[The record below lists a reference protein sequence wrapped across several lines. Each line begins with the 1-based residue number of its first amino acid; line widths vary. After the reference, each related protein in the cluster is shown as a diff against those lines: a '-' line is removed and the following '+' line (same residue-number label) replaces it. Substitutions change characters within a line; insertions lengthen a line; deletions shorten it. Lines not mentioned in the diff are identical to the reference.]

1 MDNPGAFLLL
11 AFFLYW
17 LSEGIGLLFQK
28 LCLELENKKL
38 FNKFLTNLLKDGVKN
53 A

>member
-1 MDNPGAFLLL
+1 MDNSIAFLLL

-38 FNKFLTNLLKDGVKN
+38 FNKFLKNLLKDGVKN